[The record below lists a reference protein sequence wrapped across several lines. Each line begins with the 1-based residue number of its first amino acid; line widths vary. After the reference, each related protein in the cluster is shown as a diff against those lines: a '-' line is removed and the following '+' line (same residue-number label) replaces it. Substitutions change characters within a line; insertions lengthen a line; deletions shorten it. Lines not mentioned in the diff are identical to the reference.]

1 MFGKIFRLLAVFILA
16 ILISGT
22 AAFAAAPEVA
32 YEKDAVST
40 ADETEHIFDLGK
52 PAEDEVV
59 STYDTYYTFSGSG
72 EPGAEVHIM
81 VFDEE
86 LDRYRDL
93 ELIIDDTDPENPEKI
108 TSFVVEGLF
117 SWDIDLPYMGINKI
131 RLVGVKDDK
140 YKIVDREITVLD
152 PSTKEEIINFLPN
165 PFELI
170 QKTEEFFKSLLNM
183 GQ

>member
-16 ILISGT
+16 ILIQ
-22 AAFAAAPEVA
+22 AQLPLAAAPEVA
-32 YEKDAVST
+32 YEKMPLARQMKQSIYLT
-40 ADETEHIFDLGK
+40 LGNLRK
-52 PAEDEVV
+52 TKWFLRTTLTTRFPVRENR
-59 STYDTYYTFSGSG
+59 
-72 EPGAEVHIM
+72 AEVHIM

-152 PSTKEEIINFLPN
+152 PSTKEEIINFYRTPLN
-165 PFELI
+165 LFRK
-170 QKTEEFFKSLLNM
+170 QKSFSRVY
-183 GQ
+183 